1 MLIKYTDVTGQVV
14 WTPPGRVVAV
24 TIPSPVALHG
34 DGKCRV
40 VLEGG
45 VVSEVSRTEADRIVA
60 TVNEGMKANG

>member
-14 WTPPGRVVAV
+14 WTPAGRVIAI

-34 DGKCRV
+34 DGKCRI

-45 VVSEVSRTEADRIVA
+45 VVSEISRTEAERFLAAI
-60 TVNEGMKANG
+60 NEGTK